1 MRLLVNS
8 FKYQLGY
15 DILNECKN
23 RSVEVEENLI
33 STGSFLAKVQK
44 YNNDRMSKE
53 MLDKNRFDR
62 LLTWQDSLVR
72 YLKLINYNN

>member
-15 DILNECKN
+15 DIFNECKN

-72 YLKLINYNN
+72 CLKLINYNN